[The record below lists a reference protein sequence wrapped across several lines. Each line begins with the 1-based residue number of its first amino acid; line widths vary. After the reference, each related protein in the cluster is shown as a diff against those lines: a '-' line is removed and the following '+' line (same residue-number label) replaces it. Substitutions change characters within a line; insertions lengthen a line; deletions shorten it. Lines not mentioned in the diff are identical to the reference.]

1 MFFYHGAGKII
12 NVVTDNENSTME
24 GGEQG
29 QCAHENQIIVSGV
42 TNHSCCKDN
51 WVYFNT
57 EGTGEG
63 TMF

>member
-1 MFFYHGAGKII
+1 MLFYHGAGKII

-42 TNHSCCKDN
+42 TNNSCCKDN
-51 WVYFNT
+51 
-57 EGTGEG
+57 
-63 TMF
+63 